1 MHGLFPYLSFLKIR
15 ATLGKVGNDKVGG
28 SRFMYLADPFGING
42 GALLERPN
50 GENPY
55 GYNFGTG
62 NGGYATQ
69 PGAWEMQK
77 NNPDVTWETAVKQNY
92 AVDIQFFNDRLKTSF
107 DYYKEHRTNILLQ
120 NYATPVI
127 VGYAPALSNYG
138 IVDSWG
144 WELSVGW
151 NDRINN
157 DFGYWARFNLSYND
171 NKIIRDGQ
179 APQSYDYQ
187 KTAGHRIGAR
197 SQLLFWGYYDE
208 TADQRYKEQYGVPIP
223 AQLKANDKLN
233 PGDPIYVDLNEDGKI
248 DDNDRS
254 LDFGK
259 TDDPRFIAGLNFGFD
274 WKGLSLA
281 AQFTGAWE
289 VTRSISG
296 AFRTPFDNPAGDGK
310 GGLLK
315 THLEDS
321 WTVDNTNA
329 EYPRPTLTYTKHTYT
344 NSTLWEKDASY
355 IRCKSLQ
362 LAYNFD
368 MGWMKKLGIKSLQLS
383 LSAYNLFTISKYKW
397 GDPENRASSSPD
409 YPLTR
414 TYTAGLKVGF

>member
-1 MHGLFPYLSFLKIR
+1 
-15 ATLGKVGNDKVGG
+15 
-28 SRFMYLADPFGING
+28 
-42 GALLERPN
+42 
-50 GENPY
+50 
-55 GYNFGTG
+55 
-62 NGGYATQ
+62 
-69 PGAWEMQK
+69 MQK

-197 SQLLFWGYYDE
+197 SQLLFRGYYDE

-223 AQLKANDKLN
+223 TNLK
-233 PGDPIYVDLNEDGKI
+233 
-248 DDNDRS
+248 
-254 LDFGK
+254 
-259 TDDPRFIAGLNFGFD
+259 
-274 WKGLSLA
+274 
-281 AQFTGAWE
+281 
-289 VTRSISG
+289 
-296 AFRTPFDNPAGDGK
+296 
-310 GGLLK
+310 
-315 THLEDS
+315 
-321 WTVDNTNA
+321 
-329 EYPRPTLTYTKHTYT
+329 PTT
-344 NSTLWEKDASY
+344 S
-355 IRCKSLQ
+355 
-362 LAYNFD
+362 
-368 MGWMKKLGIKSLQLS
+368 
-383 LSAYNLFTISKYKW
+383 
-397 GDPENRASSSPD
+397 
-409 YPLTR
+409 
-414 TYTAGLKVGF
+414 